1 LESNGMSGKHIAT
14 TNAKIFVA
22 LFSFEKALINNAAI
36 NGTITIS
43 GISSFIV
50 FLLF

>member
-1 LESNGMSGKHIAT
+1 MIGRHIAT
-14 TNAKIFVA
+14 TNAKILVTV
-22 LFSFEKALINNAAI
+22 LNLENALISNAAI

-43 GISSFIV
+43 GINSFIV

>member
-1 LESNGMSGKHIAT
+1 MSGRQIAT
-14 TNAKIFVA
+14 TNAKIFVT
-22 LFSFEKALINNAAI
+22 LLNFEKALINNAAI

-43 GISSFIV
+43 GINSFIV